1 MWQWRNHVE
10 MPMLI
15 VIYLS
20 RHPDCCNLAFQ
31 LMQSIFSTPPR
42 ADLQGGQHGTS
53 NISLDAQVC
62 IGCTI
67 DPEPF

>member
-1 MWQWRNHVE
+1 MEESCGNAYAHCHLPQQT
-10 MPMLI
+10 
-15 VIYLS
+15 S
-20 RHPDCCNLAFQ
+20 RLLQLDIPLQ
-31 LMQSIFSTPPR
+31 LMQSIFSTPPS